1 MRLRTRGTVRRAI
14 AAATAVGVIA
24 APLALTTT
32 TAQAETATVP
42 PLKVM
47 TRNLYLGVDIMRPL
61 AAIAALPDD
70 APLIPDVITALGN
83 ATHVARG
90 IVDDTDF
97 GTRSKL
103 LAQEIAA
110 LEPDLVGLQEVA
122 LWRSGELQLAQ
133 AAIPNAQTVD
143 LDFLEMLRA
152 ELRARGVPYRP
163 VSVNWLSDVE
173 APSFGGTLAAPVNP
187 RDVRLTMRDV
197 ILKRVGS
204 GLRVLR
210 HQERAYTNGLQV
222 DIVGR
227 PLDFAR
233 GYQWV
238 DVQRGLKRFR
248 LINTHLEAFSSDMAL
263 AQMQEMLEGPAST
276 ARTTI
281 IACDCNSDPLNQS
294 VKTSIRDT
302 VPHSEPYWLAT
313 GEHEYFDTWLQWRP
327 ARFGWTSGL
336 NETVD
341 EPPSPEGWPIDEDSE
356 AGEPRNS
363 WTHRI
368 DLVLARRADGGPLRV
383 VRGEV
388 TGDRVT
394 DRYLDGVDTGLWP
407 SDHAGVVISLRG
419 L

>member
-1 MRLRTRGTVRRAI
+1 MRLRTRGTVGRAV
-14 AAATAVGVIA
+14 AAATVVGVIA
-24 APLALTTT
+24 APLALTST
-32 TAQAETATVP
+32 TAQAETAKVP

-61 AAIAALPDD
+61 VAVDALPDD
-70 APLIPDVITALGN
+70 APLAQLLTTLAN
-83 ATHVARG
+83 ATHEARQ

-110 LEPDLVGLQEVA
+110 AKPDLVGLQEVA
-122 LWRSGELQLAQ
+122 MWRSGPLEIGAV
-133 AAIPNAQTVD
+133 AVPNAETVD
-143 LDFLEMLRA
+143 LNFLKMLRTELKA
-152 ELRARGVPYRP
+152 EGVPYRP

-173 APSFGGTLAAPVNP
+173 APSFGGTLAAPVEP

-204 GLRVLR
+204 GIEVLR
-210 HQERAYTNGLQV
+210 HRERDYTNGLQV
-222 DIVGR
+222 EIAGR
-227 PLDFAR
+227 PLDFTR

-238 DVQRGLKRFR
+238 DVERDQKRFR
-248 LINTHLEAFSSDMAL
+248 FVNTHLEAFSSDMAF

-294 VKTSIRDT
+294 VKTSIEDT
-302 VPHSEPYWLAT
+302 LPHSEPYWLAT
-313 GEHEYFDTWLQWRP
+313 GEHEYFDTWLQWKP

-341 EPPSPEGWPIDEDSE
+341 EPANADGWPVQGAATEDEKI
-356 AGEPRNS
+356 S

-368 DLVLARRADGGPLRV
+368 DLVLARRADGGPLNV

-388 TGDRVT
+388 TGDQVA
-394 DRYLDGVDTGLWP
+394 DRYLDGEDTGLWP
-407 SDHAGVVISLRG
+407 SDHAGVMISLRG

>member
-1 MRLRTRGTVRRAI
+1 MRLRTRRTVGRAV
-14 AAATAVGVIA
+14 AAATVVGVIA
-24 APLALTTT
+24 APLALTST
-32 TAQAETATVP
+32 TAQAETAKVP

-61 AAIAALPDD
+61 VAVDALPDD
-70 APLIPDVITALGN
+70 APLAQLLTTLAN
-83 ATHVARG
+83 ATHEARQ
-90 IVDDTDF
+90 IVYDTDF

-110 LEPDLVGLQEVA
+110 AKPDLVGLQEVA
-122 LWRSGELQLAQ
+122 MWRSGPLEIGAV
-133 AAIPNAQTVD
+133 AVPNAETVD
-143 LDFLEMLRA
+143 LNFLKMLRTELKA
-152 ELRARGVPYRP
+152 EGVPYRP

-173 APSFGGTLAAPVNP
+173 APSFGGTLAAPVEP

-204 GLRVLR
+204 GIEVLR
-210 HQERAYTNGLQV
+210 HRERDYTNGLQV
-222 DIVGR
+222 EIAGR
-227 PLDFAR
+227 PLDFTR

-238 DVQRGLKRFR
+238 DVERDQKRFR
-248 LINTHLEAFSSDMAL
+248 FVNTHLEAFSSDMAF

-294 VKTSIRDT
+294 VKTSIEDT
-302 VPHSEPYWLAT
+302 LPHSEPYWLAT
-313 GEHEYFDTWLQWRP
+313 GEHEYFDTWLQWKP

-341 EPPSPEGWPIDEDSE
+341 EPANADGWPIQGAGTEDEKI
-356 AGEPRNS
+356 S

-368 DLVLARRADGGPLRV
+368 DLVLARRADGGPLNV
-383 VRGEV
+383 VGGEV
-388 TGDRVT
+388 TGDRVA
-394 DRYLDGVDTGLWP
+394 DRYLDGEDTGLWP
-407 SDHAGVVISLRG
+407 SDHAGVMISLRG

>member
-1 MRLRTRGTVRRAI
+1 MRLRTRGTVGRAV
-14 AAATAVGVIA
+14 AAVTVVGVIA

-32 TAQAETATVP
+32 TAQAETAKAP

-61 AAIAALPDD
+61 VAVDALPDD
-70 APLIPDVITALGN
+70 APLAVLLTTLAN
-83 ATHVARG
+83 ATHEARQ

-110 LEPDLVGLQEVA
+110 AKPDLVGLQEVA
-122 LWRSGELQLAQ
+122 MWRSGPLEIGAV
-133 AAIPNAQTVD
+133 AVPNAETVD
-143 LDFLEMLRA
+143 LDFLEMLRTELKA
-152 ELRARGVPYRP
+152 EGVPYRP

-173 APSFGGTLAAPVNP
+173 APSFGGTPAAPVEP

-204 GLRVLR
+204 GIEVLR
-210 HQERAYTNGLQV
+210 HRERDYTNGLQV
-222 DIVGR
+222 EIAGR
-227 PLDFAR
+227 PLDFTR

-238 DVQRGLKRFR
+238 DVERDQKRFR
-248 LINTHLEAFSSDMAL
+248 FVNTHLEAFSSDMAF
-263 AQMQEMLEGPAST
+263 AQMKEMLEGPAST

-294 VKTSIRDT
+294 VKTSIGDT
-302 VPHSEPYWLAT
+302 LPHSEPYWLAT
-313 GEHEYFDTWLQWRP
+313 GEHEYFDTWLQWKP

-341 EPPSPEGWPIDEDSE
+341 EAASLEGWPIDEDSE
-356 AGEPRNS
+356 AGAPRNS

-368 DLVLARRADGGPLRV
+368 DLVLARRADGGPLNV

-388 TGDRVT
+388 TGDRVA
-394 DRYLDGVDTGLWP
+394 DRYLDGEDTGLWP

>member
-1 MRLRTRGTVRRAI
+1 MSPRTRGMVGRAI

-24 APLALTTT
+24 APLALTST
-32 TAQAETATVP
+32 TAQAETATAP

-61 AAIAALPDD
+61 AAIAALPEG
-70 APLIPDVITALGN
+70 APLIPDVITTLGN

-90 IVDDTDF
+90 IVDETDF

-110 LEPDLVGLQEVA
+110 ARPDLVGLQEVS
-122 LWRSGELQLAQ
+122 LWRSGELQVTQ
-133 AAIPNAQTVD
+133 AAVPNAETVD
-143 LDFLEMLRA
+143 LDFLKMLRA
-152 ELRARGVPYRP
+152 ELKAAGVPYRP

-173 APSFGGTLAAPVNP
+173 SPSFGGTLAAPVNP

-197 ILKRVGS
+197 ILQRVGS

-210 HQERAYTNGLQV
+210 HQERDYTNGLQV
-222 DIVGR
+222 DIAGR
-227 PLDFAR
+227 PLDFTR

-238 DVQRGLKRFR
+238 DVQRGDKRFR
-248 LINTHLEAFSSDMAL
+248 FINTHLEAFSSDMAF
-263 AQMQEMLEGPAST
+263 AQMKEMLEGPAAT

-294 VKTSIRDT
+294 VKTSIGDT
-302 VPHSEPYWLAT
+302 LPHSEPYWLAT
-313 GEHEYFDTWLQWRP
+313 GEHEYFDTWLQWKP

-341 EPPSPEGWPIDEDSE
+341 EPANADGWPLQGAGTADEKV
-356 AGEPRNS
+356 S

-388 TGDRVT
+388 TGDQVA

>member
-1 MRLRTRGTVRRAI
+1 MVGRTI

-24 APLALTTT
+24 APLALTST
-32 TAQAETATVP
+32 TAQAETAKVP
-42 PLKVM
+42 ALKVM

-61 AAIAALPDD
+61 AAVAALPED

-83 ATHVARG
+83 ATHEARG

-110 LEPDLVGLQEVA
+110 AKPDLVGLQEVA
-122 LWRSGELQLAQ
+122 LWRSGDLQLTQ
-133 AAIPNAQTVD
+133 AAIPNAETVD
-143 LDFLEMLRA
+143 LNFLKMLRA
-152 ELRARGVPYRP
+152 ELKANGVPYRP

-173 APSFGGTLAAPVNP
+173 APSFGGTLAAPENP

-197 ILKRVGS
+197 ILMRVGS
-204 GLRVLR
+204 GLKVLR
-210 HQERAYTNGLQV
+210 NKERDYTNGLQV
-222 DIVGR
+222 DIAGR
-227 PLDFAR
+227 PLDFTR

-238 DVQRGLKRFR
+238 DVQRGQKRFR
-248 LINTHLEAFSSDMAL
+248 FINTHLEAFSSDMAFL
-263 AQMQEMLEGPAST
+263 QMQEMLEGPAST

-294 VKTSIRDT
+294 VKTSIGDT
-302 VPHSEPYWLAT
+302 LPHSEPYWLAT
-313 GEHEYFDTWLQWRP
+313 GEHEYFDTWLQWKP

-336 NETVD
+336 NETAD
-341 EPPSPEGWPIDEDSE
+341 EPANADGWPLEGGGTADEKV
-356 AGEPRNS
+356 S

-368 DLVLARRADGGPLRV
+368 DLILARRADGGPLRV

-388 TGDRVT
+388 TGDRSA
-394 DRYLDGVDTGLWP
+394 DRFLDGEDTGLWP
-407 SDHAGVVISLRG
+407 SDHAGVMISLRG

>member
-1 MRLRTRGTVRRAI
+1 MRLRTRRTVGRAV
-14 AAATAVGVIA
+14 AAATVVGVIA
-24 APLALTTT
+24 APLALTST
-32 TAQAETATVP
+32 TAQAETAKVP

-61 AAIAALPDD
+61 VAVDALPDD
-70 APLIPDVITALGN
+70 APLAQLLTTLAN
-83 ATHVARG
+83 ATHEARQ
-90 IVDDTDF
+90 IVYDTDF

-110 LEPDLVGLQEVA
+110 AKPDLVGLQEVA
-122 LWRSGELQLAQ
+122 MWRSGPLEIGAV
-133 AAIPNAQTVD
+133 AVPNAETVD
-143 LDFLEMLRA
+143 LNFLKMLRTELKA
-152 ELRARGVPYRP
+152 EGVPYRP

-173 APSFGGTLAAPVNP
+173 APSFGGTLAAPVEP

-204 GLRVLR
+204 GIEVLR
-210 HQERAYTNGLQV
+210 HRERDYTNGLQV
-222 DIVGR
+222 EIAGR
-227 PLDFAR
+227 PLDFTR

-238 DVQRGLKRFR
+238 DVERDQKRFR
-248 LINTHLEAFSSDMAL
+248 FVNTHLEAFSSDMAF

-294 VKTSIRDT
+294 VKTSIEDT
-302 VPHSEPYWLAT
+302 LPHSEPYWLAT
-313 GEHEYFDTWLQWRP
+313 GEHEYFDTWLQWKP

-341 EPPSPEGWPIDEDSE
+341 EPANADGWPVQGAATEDEKI
-356 AGEPRNS
+356 S

-368 DLVLARRADGGPLRV
+368 DLVLARRADGGPLNV
-383 VRGEV
+383 VGGEV
-388 TGDRVT
+388 TGDRVA
-394 DRYLDGVDTGLWP
+394 DRYLDGEDTGLWP
-407 SDHAGVVISLRG
+407 SDHAGVMISLRG

>member
-1 MRLRTRGTVRRAI
+1 MRLRTRGTVGRAV
-14 AAATAVGVIA
+14 AAATVVGVIA

-32 TAQAETATVP
+32 TAQAETAKAP

-61 AAIAALPDD
+61 VAVDALPDD
-70 APLIPDVITALGN
+70 APLAVLLTTLAN
-83 ATHVARG
+83 ATHEARQ

-110 LEPDLVGLQEVA
+110 AKPDLVGLQEVA
-122 LWRSGELQLAQ
+122 MWRSGPLEIGAV
-133 AAIPNAQTVD
+133 AVPNAETVD
-143 LDFLEMLRA
+143 LDFLEMLRTELKA
-152 ELRARGVPYRP
+152 EGVPYRP

-173 APSFGGTLAAPVNP
+173 APSFGGTLAAPVEP

-204 GLRVLR
+204 GIEVLR
-210 HQERAYTNGLQV
+210 HRERDYTNGLQV
-222 DIVGR
+222 EIAGR
-227 PLDFAR
+227 PLDFTR

-238 DVQRGLKRFR
+238 DVERDQKRFR
-248 LINTHLEAFSSDMAL
+248 FVNTHLEAFSSDMAF
-263 AQMQEMLEGPAST
+263 AQMKEMLEGPAST

-294 VKTSIRDT
+294 VKTSIGDT
-302 VPHSEPYWLAT
+302 LPHSEPYWLAT

-341 EPPSPEGWPIDEDSE
+341 EPASLEGWPIDEDSE
-356 AGEPRNS
+356 EGAPRNS

-368 DLVLARRADGGPLRV
+368 DLVLARRADGGPLNV

-388 TGDRVT
+388 TGDRVA
-394 DRYLDGVDTGLWP
+394 DRYLDGEDTGLWP

>member
-1 MRLRTRGTVRRAI
+1 MRLRTRGRAGRAI
-14 AAATAVGVIA
+14 AAATVVGVIA
-24 APLALTTT
+24 APLALTTG
-32 TAQAETATVP
+32 TAQAETAKVP

-61 AAIAALPDD
+61 AAVDALPDD
-70 APLIPDVITALGN
+70 APLLPDVVTALAN
-83 ATHVARG
+83 ATHEART
-90 IVDDTDF
+90 IVDETDF

-110 LEPDLVGLQEVA
+110 AKPDLVGLQEVA

-133 AAIPNAQTVD
+133 AAIPNAETVD
-143 LDFLEMLRA
+143 LNFLKMLRTELKA
-152 ELRARGVPYRP
+152 EGVPYRP

-173 APSFGGTLAAPVNP
+173 APSFGGTLAAPVQP

-204 GLRVLR
+204 GIKVLR
-210 HQERAYTNGLQV
+210 HRERDYTAGLQV
-222 DIVGR
+222 EIAGQ
-227 PLDFAR
+227 PLDFTR

-238 DVQRGLKRFR
+238 DVQRGQKRFR
-248 LINTHLEAFSSDMAL
+248 FINTHLEAFSSDMAF
-263 AQMQEMLEGPAST
+263 AQMKEMLEGPASKE
-276 ARTTI
+276 RTTI

-294 VKTSIRDT
+294 VKTGIDT
-302 VPHSEPYWLAT
+302 LPHSEPYWLAT
-313 GEHEYFDTWLQWRP
+313 GEHEYFDTWLQWKP

-341 EPPSPEGWPIDEDSE
+341 EPANADGWPVQN
-356 AGEPRNS
+356 AGTDNEKVS

-368 DLVLARRADGGPLRV
+368 DLILARRADGGPLRV

-388 TGDRVT
+388 TGDQVA
-394 DRYLDGVDTGLWP
+394 DRMLDGEDTGLWP

>member
-1 MRLRTRGTVRRAI
+1 MRLRTRRTVGRAV
-14 AAATAVGVIA
+14 AAATVVGVIA
-24 APLALTTT
+24 APLALTST
-32 TAQAETATVP
+32 TAQAETAKVP

-61 AAIAALPDD
+61 VAVDALPDD
-70 APLIPDVITALGN
+70 APLAQLLTTLAN
-83 ATHVARG
+83 ATHEARQ
-90 IVDDTDF
+90 IVYDTDF

-110 LEPDLVGLQEVA
+110 AKPDLVGLQEVA
-122 LWRSGELQLAQ
+122 MWRSGPLEIGAV
-133 AAIPNAQTVD
+133 AVPNAETVD
-143 LDFLEMLRA
+143 LNFLKMLRTELKA
-152 ELRARGVPYRP
+152 EGVPYRP

-173 APSFGGTLAAPVNP
+173 APSFGGTLAAPVEP

-204 GLRVLR
+204 GIEVLR
-210 HQERAYTNGLQV
+210 HRERDYTNGLQV
-222 DIVGR
+222 EIAGR
-227 PLDFAR
+227 PLDFTR

-238 DVQRGLKRFR
+238 DVERDQKRFR
-248 LINTHLEAFSSDMAL
+248 FVNTHLEAFSSDMAF

-294 VKTSIRDT
+294 VKTSIEDT
-302 VPHSEPYWLAT
+302 LPHSEPYWLAT
-313 GEHEYFDTWLQWRP
+313 GEHEYFDTWLQWKP

-341 EPPSPEGWPIDEDSE
+341 EPANADGWPVQGAATEDEKI
-356 AGEPRNS
+356 S

-368 DLVLARRADGGPLRV
+368 DLVLARRADGGPLNV
-383 VRGEV
+383 VGGEV
-388 TGDRVT
+388 TGDRMA
-394 DRYLDGVDTGLWP
+394 DRYLDGEDTGLWP
-407 SDHAGVVISLRG
+407 SDHAGVMISLRG

>member
-1 MRLRTRGTVRRAI
+1 MRLRTRGMVGRAV

-32 TAQAETATVP
+32 TAQAENAKVP

-61 AAIAALPDD
+61 AAVAALPED
-70 APLIPDVITALGN
+70 APLIPDTITALAN

-110 LEPDLVGLQEVA
+110 EKPDLVGLQEVA

-133 AAIPNAQTVD
+133 AAVPNAETVD
-143 LDFLEMLRA
+143 LNFLKMLRV

-173 APSFGGTLAAPVNP
+173 APSFGGTLEAPENP

-204 GLRVLR
+204 NVKVLR
-210 HQERAYTNGLQV
+210 HRERDYTNGLQV
-222 DIVGR
+222 DIAGR
-227 PLDFAR
+227 PLDFTR

-238 DVQRGLKRFR
+238 DVRRAQKRFR
-248 LINTHLEAFSSDMAL
+248 FINTHLEAFSSDMAF
-263 AQMQEMLEGPAST
+263 AQMKEMLEGPAST
-276 ARTTI
+276 PRTTI

-294 VKTSIRDT
+294 VKTSLGDT
-302 VPHSEPYWLAT
+302 LPHSEPYWLAT
-313 GEHEYFDTWLQWRP
+313 GEHEYFDTWLQWKP

-341 EPPSPEGWPIDEDSE
+341 EPAHAEGWPIDEDSE
-356 AGEPRNS
+356 EGAPRNS

-388 TGDRVT
+388 TGDQVA
-394 DRYLDGVDTGLWP
+394 DRFLDGEDTGLWP